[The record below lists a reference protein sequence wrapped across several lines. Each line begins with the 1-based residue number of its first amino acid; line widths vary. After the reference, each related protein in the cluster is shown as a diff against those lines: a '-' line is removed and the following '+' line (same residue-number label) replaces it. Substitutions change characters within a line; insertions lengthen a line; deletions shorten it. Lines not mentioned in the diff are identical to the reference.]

1 MKKKADD
8 NVRQQLLDKLS
19 EESIMVLETA
29 YVYAKPMFCT
39 EQILQKHGLP
49 RHNRHIY

>member
-19 EESIMVLETA
+19 EESTMVLETA
-29 YVYAKPMFCT
+29 YAYAKTMYYT
-39 EQILQKHGLP
+39 E
-49 RHNRHIY
+49 